1 MVAYHIDIVGVIGS
15 SPVPP
20 TTYIKDI
27 EKGEL
32 FVCENEGQISAV
44 FAFLSE
50 TNRLMTKFLPKNGF
64 QYCGIIKKKDGS
76 ERLVYQTCN

>member
-32 FVCENEGQISAV
+32 FVCENEGQISVV
-44 FAFLSE
+44 FYFFIGNEPTYDKIFA
-50 TNRLMTKFLPKNGF
+50 
-64 QYCGIIKKKDGS
+64 
-76 ERLVYQTCN
+76 

>member
-32 FVCENEGQISAV
+32 FVCENEGQFSAV
-44 FAFLSE
+44 FCFFIGNEPIYDKIL
-50 TNRLMTKFLPKNGF
+50 LKNGF
-64 QYCGIIKKKDGS
+64 QYCGIIKKEDGS

>member
-32 FVCENEGQISAV
+32 FVCENEGQFSAV

-64 QYCGIIKKKDGS
+64 QYCGIIKKEDGS
-76 ERLVYQTCN
+76 ERLACQTCN

>member
-44 FAFLSE
+44 FCFFIGNEPTHDKIFAEKRFSVLR
-50 TNRLMTKFLPKNGF
+50 N
-64 QYCGIIKKKDGS
+64 Y
-76 ERLVYQTCN
+76 